1 MGGSPV
7 EEMLAGALREAAL
20 DCVEQALGSGAFA
33 GAVLVTDQR
42 GLDQGVPAG
51 VCVDV
56 DGGEPFH
63 FGRRLLDV
71 VRRYGIERLVYVGAG
86 SVPLM
91 EGAEFAAIAREL
103 AQETDLVI
111 TNNFFSAD
119 LIALAPAMGLERLP
133 LPATDNV
140 LPRLLRDAGLE
151 CRSLARTDATQFNLD
166 SPGDLAILAVTG
178 RGGPRL
184 RRFVEGLSLDVS
196 RHRRCMAPLT
206 DREAE
211 VVVAGRVGS
220 HVWQYLERETA
231 CRVRVFS
238 EERGM
243 RAAGR
248 DEDGS
253 ARSLFGYHAQAVG
266 FPRLFEELAEMGSAA
281 FIDSRVLLAHAGRH
295 PSRAERFLSD
305 LGCWQEIDDAYLR
318 GLTAAA
324 MSAPLPVLLGGH
336 SLVSGGLIALTEAA
350 WRERDVEGRRA

>member
-33 GAVLVTDQR
+33 GAVLVTDR
-42 GLDQGVPAG
+42 LGLDGAVPAG
-51 VCVDV
+51 VRIDI
-56 DGGEPFH
+56 DDGEPFH

-91 EGAEFAAIAREL
+91 DGADFAAIAAQL
-103 AQETDLVI
+103 AEGTDLVI

-119 LIALAPAMGLERLP
+119 LIALAPAARLERLS
-133 LPATDNV
+133 LPGTDNI
-140 LPRLLRDAGLE
+140 LPRLLRDAGME

-184 RRFVEGLSLDVS
+184 RRFVDGLSLDLT
-196 RHRRCMAPLT
+196 RPRQCMAPLT
-206 DREAE
+206 DRAAE

-248 DEDGS
+248 DEDGG
-253 ARSLFGYHAQAVG
+253 ARSLLGYHAQAVG
-266 FPRLFEELAEMGSAA
+266 FRRLFEEMAEMGSAA
-281 FIDSRVLLAHAGRH
+281 FVDSRVLLAHAGRH
-295 PSRAERFLSD
+295 PSRADRFLSD
-305 LGCWQEIDDAYLR
+305 LGCWQQVDDTYLR
-318 GLTAAA
+318 DLTAAA

-350 WRERDVEGRRA
+350 WRERDAGRPQQ